1 MKASHVAALLAI
13 SCLGG
18 ITAFPDHGRADD
30 ILIEAT
36 GQTTWKAGGS
46 QSDGPDN
53 PLIVLAK
60 KDDVLE
66 IKALAGPHGFATL
79 NKKGNKSPAVEPK
92 FVVACGETPDTK
104 PDAVFLETECS
115 RIRQTT
121 FREHEAES
129 VGQVPERY
137 PFLVCHPSVG
147 YVGHEFDRGR
157 SAIGL
162 PSNAEHAHHHRH
174 YHPGMAGNNVLSMWR
189 RSSAIAV
196 TRSLV
201 SVTCA
206 LTGSSA

>member
-79 NKKGNKSPAVEPK
+79 NKKGNNSPAVEPK

-115 RIRQTT
+115 QFGKQLFANMKLKVLDKFQSDIHFWCVIHRSGMWGTIRP
-121 FREHEAES
+121 R
-129 VGQVPERY
+129 P
-137 PFLVCHPSVG
+137 
-147 YVGHEFDRGR
+147 
-157 SAIGL
+157 
-162 PSNAEHAHHHRH
+162 
-174 YHPGMAGNNVLSMWR
+174 
-189 RSSAIAV
+189 
-196 TRSLV
+196 
-201 SVTCA
+201 
-206 LTGSSA
+206 

>member
-79 NKKGNKSPAVEPK
+79 NKKGNESPAVEPK

-147 YVGHEFDRGR
+147 YVGHDSTEAVAQSVYRAMRSTRTIIGITIRAWLATTFYRCGGDQVQSRSRGR
-157 SAIGL
+157 
-162 PSNAEHAHHHRH
+162 
-174 YHPGMAGNNVLSMWR
+174 
-189 RSSAIAV
+189 
-196 TRSLV
+196 
-201 SVTCA
+201 
-206 LTGSSA
+206 

>member
-79 NKKGNKSPAVEPK
+79 NKKGNESPAVEPK

-104 PDAVFLETECS
+104 PDAVFLETECNRNRTQIFPNIKLKVS
-115 RIRQTT
+115 AKHKRTTHLWRLIHRSGMWGTIRP
-121 FREHEAES
+121 R
-129 VGQVPERY
+129 P
-137 PFLVCHPSVG
+137 
-147 YVGHEFDRGR
+147 
-157 SAIGL
+157 
-162 PSNAEHAHHHRH
+162 
-174 YHPGMAGNNVLSMWR
+174 
-189 RSSAIAV
+189 
-196 TRSLV
+196 
-201 SVTCA
+201 
-206 LTGSSA
+206 